1 MQGIVIPISMVPGDS
16 IIHRMNP
23 LPKLIWSV
31 GILAVSFAT
40 RNIAVLGS
48 IFALGLILVFISGIS
63 KAYLKVVMILFPI
76 SLTLITLQSIAPAFP
91 RPWTAIVSLGPLT
104 IYQEGIYSGIS
115 LLLRIFAMT
124 TWALV
129 TIMTSHPSDIFTS
142 LKRVG
147 MPYVL
152 NFILVMTLQLIPI
165 LQNEFKIVLNAQKSR
180 AMKGTGF
187 GAILPSMVPVFVG
200 AIERVQQLSISLES
214 RAFGSSG
221 HKTSFRRVR
230 MTVWDYLNLLIA
242 VGVTGYATYWV
253 IVNKT
258 FLDWTNSLTFSPAF
272 ALVIFLTATLGFIS
286 FVVIA
291 VRSIIKAN

>member
-1 MQGIVIPISMVPGDS
+1 MQGVVIPISMVPGDS
-16 IIHRMNP
+16 IVHRMNP
-23 LPKLIWSV
+23 VPKLAWSL
-31 GILAVSFAT
+31 GILALSFGT
-40 RNIAVLGS
+40 RNIAVLGV
-48 IFALGLILVFISGIS
+48 IFVLGLGLVFLSGIS

-91 RPWTAIVSLGPLT
+91 KPWTEIVAFGPLA
-104 IYQEGIYSGIS
+104 IYQEGIYSGVS

-221 HKTSFRRVR
+221 HKTSFRKVR
-230 MTVWDYLNLLIA
+230 MSFWDYLNLALAVIICGVGTYLVIA
-242 VGVTGYATYWV
+242 NSAA
-253 IVNKT
+253 
-258 FLDWTNSLTFSPAF
+258 LDWTHTLIFSPVF
-272 ALVIFLTATLGFIS
+272 ASILFFGATLGFLT
-286 FVVIA
+286 FVIVA
-291 VRSIIKAN
+291 VRSVIKAN

>member
-1 MQGIVIPISMVPGDS
+1 MQGIVIPISMVPGNS

-23 LPKLIWSV
+23 LPKLAWSL
-31 GILAVSFAT
+31 GILALAFAT
-40 RNIAVLGS
+40 RNPAVLGAAFF
-48 IFALGLILVFISGIS
+48 IGLILVLVAQVG

-91 RPWTAIVSLGPLT
+91 PPWTPIVGFGPFT

-115 LLLRIFAMT
+115 MLLRIFSMT
-124 TWALV
+124 TWAMV

-142 LKRVG
+142 LKRIG
-147 MPYVL
+147 MPYSL

-165 LQNEFKIVLNAQKSR
+165 LQSEFGIVLNAQKSR

-214 RAFGSSG
+214 RAFGSTG
-221 HKTSFRRVR
+221 QKTSYRQVR
-230 MTVWDYLNLLIA
+230 MTFWDIALLVIG
-242 VGVTGYATYWV
+242 VLVTGSTTYWV
-253 IVNKT
+253 IVDRT
-258 FLDWTNSLTFSPAF
+258 LDWSDTLVFHPVF
-272 ALVIFLTATLGFIS
+272 AISLVIFATLGFLTF
-286 FVVIA
+286 FVLALRQVL
-291 VRSIIKAN
+291 KA

>member
-16 IIHRMNP
+16 VIHRMNP
-23 LPKLIWSV
+23 LPKLAWSV
-31 GILAVSFAT
+31 GILAISFAT
-40 RNIAVLGS
+40 RNIAVLGVLFL
-48 IFALGLILVFISGIS
+48 IGLGLVFISGIP
-63 KAYLKVVMILFPI
+63 KAYLKVAMILFPI

-91 RPWTAIVSLGPLT
+91 QPWTPIVGFGPLT
-104 IYQEGIYSGIS
+104 IYQEGIYSGVS

-142 LKRVG
+142 LKRIG

-152 NFILVMTLQLIPI
+152 NFIFVMTLQLIPI
-165 LQNEFKIVLNAQKSR
+165 LQNEFGVVLNAQKSR

-214 RAFGSSG
+214 RAFGSTGQKS
-221 HKTSFRRVR
+221 SFRQVR
-230 MTVWDYLNLLIA
+230 MTVFDIINLVAAVVVSGLI
-242 VGVTGYATYWV
+242 TYWV
-253 IVNKT
+253 IVDKS
-258 FLDWTNSLTFSPAF
+258 LDWVNTMVFSPVF
-272 ALVIFLTATLGFIS
+272 SITLVLGATLGFLT

-291 VRSIIKAN
+291 LRSIIKTS